1 MISLYRDLI
10 KGNHPIK
17 RFHLLFF
24 YFHKSSNDAIAIVC
38 IFALFLARKSKK
50 RSFSRNSIFSLL
62 FFEYK
67 RNFYMT
73 LVSDS
78 PHVASLLRINISK
91 FGYALQAFFI
101 LRYSP
106 HVASLLRINISKL
119 GFALQALLI
128 NAIVLTSL
136 RASGSISLS
145 SVAPYRLTSLR
156 AIEKEHTVHFA

>member
-1 MISLYRDLI
+1 MISLYTDLI
-10 KGNHPIK
+10 KGNQSIK
-17 RFHLLFF
+17 RFHLL
-24 YFHKSSNDAIAIVC
+24 
-38 IFALFLARKSKK
+38 IFLFSQIKQRRNGNRLHICTILARKSKK
-50 RSFSRNSIFSLL
+50 RSFSRNSIFYLL
-62 FFEYK
+62 FFEYE

-119 GFALQALLI
+119 GCALQANFMLRYSPHVASLLRI
-128 NAIVLTSL
+128 N
-136 RASGSISLS
+136 ISKLGC
-145 SVAPYRLTSLR
+145 AL
-156 AIEKEHTVHFA
+156 

>member
-119 GFALQALLI
+119 ICDLQACFVKSI
-128 NAIVLTSL
+128 HRFTAFSLTGKT
-136 RASGSISLS
+136 ASIALGFIC
-145 SVAPYRLTSLR
+145 VPWT
-156 AIEKEHTVHFA
+156 